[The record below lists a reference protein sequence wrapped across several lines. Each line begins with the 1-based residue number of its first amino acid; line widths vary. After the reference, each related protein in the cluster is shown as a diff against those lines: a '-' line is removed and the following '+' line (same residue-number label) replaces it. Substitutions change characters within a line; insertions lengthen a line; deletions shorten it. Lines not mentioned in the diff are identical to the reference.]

1 LLVPGGH
8 SPSLS
13 RIDMDA
19 DLARLYRG
27 ALRSFS
33 GTLGWLMFDL
43 GRQLG
48 PRRVAELLRGEGD
61 LDDGSLD
68 YVLLSAERLTQMLAH
83 LHIGRLLGQQ
93 ARRWPERRPI
103 AERFL
108 RRTADVCAMNARR
121 ITRGDRD
128 VLETI
133 DTWRAAA
140 AR

>member
-1 LLVPGGH
+1 MAP
-8 SPSLS
+8 
-13 RIDMDA
+13 
-19 DLARLYRG
+19 DLARVYRG

-33 GTLGWLMFDL
+33 GALGWLMFDL

-48 PRRVAELLRGEGD
+48 AARVATIARGGAELDEDD
-61 LDDGSLD
+61 LG
-68 YVLLSAERLTQMLAH
+68 YVLLSAERLTRMLAH

-93 ARRWPERRPI
+93 ARRWPSREAVAR
-103 AERFL
+103 RFL
-108 RRTADVCAMNARR
+108 TKAADVCAADARK

-133 DTWRAAA
+133 DTWHAAT